1 VITGRVSS
9 AQEAII
15 PLQVLGPGHQQ
26 INIDAVIDTGFNDYL
41 TLLPLQ
47 VAALSLPQ
55 QAVLRATLGDGSI
68 ATLPVY
74 SATILWDGQMRSI
87 EVLATNSGPLI
98 GTALLYGHRVTI
110 DMVDGGKVTIET
122 LP

>member
-1 VITGRVSS
+1 MITGRVSS

-15 PLQVLGPGHQQ
+15 PLQVLGPGSKQ

-41 TLLPLQ
+41 TLLPIQ
-47 VAALSLPQ
+47 VTALSLPQ

-68 ATLPVY
+68 ISLPVY
-74 SATILWDGQMRSI
+74 SATIIWDGQARQV
-87 EVLATNSGPLI
+87 EVLAANSEPLI
-98 GTALLYGHRVTI
+98 GTALLRGYRLTI
-110 DMVDGGKVTIET
+110 DMVDGGNVTIEA